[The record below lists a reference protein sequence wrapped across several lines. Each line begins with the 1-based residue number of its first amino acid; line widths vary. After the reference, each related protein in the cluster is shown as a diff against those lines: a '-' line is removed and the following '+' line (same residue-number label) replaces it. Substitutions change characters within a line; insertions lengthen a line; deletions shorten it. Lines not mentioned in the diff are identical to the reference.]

1 MWNVKNLL
9 VLTQEQLLNE
19 INQWY
24 PTGTSEQFL
33 RMLDGEVQSIT
44 SMIGRAND
52 LLSSEGILI
61 LMISHSVLVW
71 VATKTSIFCCRLI
84 QSNRKSN

>member
-9 VLTQEQLLNE
+9 MLTQEQLLDE

-52 LLSSEGILI
+52 LLSEEGD
-61 LMISHSVLVW
+61 
-71 VATKTSIFCCRLI
+71 FI
-84 QSNRKSN
+84 QIHAVEHQKEGWIWHCEFPSMLSYPVT

>member
-1 MWNVKNLL
+1 MWDVKNLL
-9 VLTQEQLLNE
+9 VLTQVQLLNE

-44 SMIGRAND
+44 SMIVRAND
-52 LLSSEGILI
+52 LLSEEGD
-61 LMISHSVLVW
+61 
-71 VATKTSIFCCRLI
+71 FI
-84 QSNRKSN
+84 QIHAVEHQKEGWIWHCEFPSMLSYPVT

>member
-1 MWNVKNLL
+1 MWDVKNLL

-24 PTGTSEQFL
+24 PTGTCEQFL

-44 SMIGRAND
+44 RMIVRAND
-52 LLSSEGILI
+52 LLSEEGGFY
-61 LMISHSVLVW
+61 SDSCFG
-71 VATKTSIFCCRLI
+71 TSKRGLGLAL
-84 QSNRKSN
+84 

>member
-1 MWNVKNLL
+1 MWDVKNLL
-9 VLTQEQLLNE
+9 VLTQVQLLNE

-44 SMIGRAND
+44 SMIVRAND
-52 LLSSEGILI
+52 LLSDLNVI
-61 LMISHSVLVW
+61 
-71 VATKTSIFCCRLI
+71 TKSLEIRGLPACAV
-84 QSNRKSN
+84 S

>member
-52 LLSSEGILI
+52 LLSEEGD
-61 LMISHSVLVW
+61 
-71 VATKTSIFCCRLI
+71 FI
-84 QSNRKSN
+84 QIHAVEHQKEGWIWHCEFPSMLSYPVT